1 MNAIFHMDIF
11 KIQKLL
17 RESFKTCF
25 SPSQNVAVDEGIV
38 PFKGRFK
45 YRQYVRGK
53 PHSTGIKFYALADT
67 SGYIFD
73 FWIYAGNSTGQS
85 AKPQEI
91 VENLVKTLPR
101 IVPRYCVYADCF
113 YGSEKLAISLH
124 SKGYDFVLSCQGN
137 RPSYLFTESLDKGLE
152 KGSWKSL
159 YNQKENMIATS
170 FHDTG
175 KYFQIT

>member
-85 AKPQEI
+85 AKPGDCGKFGQDLTSHCAKI
-91 VENLVKTLPR
+91 LR
-101 IVPRYCVYADCF
+101 IC
-113 YGSEKLAISLH
+113 
-124 SKGYDFVLSCQGN
+124 
-137 RPSYLFTESLDKGLE
+137 
-152 KGSWKSL
+152 
-159 YNQKENMIATS
+159 
-170 FHDTG
+170 
-175 KYFQIT
+175 